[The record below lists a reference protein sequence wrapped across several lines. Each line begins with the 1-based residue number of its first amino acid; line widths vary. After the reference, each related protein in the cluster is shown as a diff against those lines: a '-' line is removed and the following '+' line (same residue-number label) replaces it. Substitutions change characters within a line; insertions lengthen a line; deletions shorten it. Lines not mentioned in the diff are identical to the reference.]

1 MGGYGD
7 NGFAGAAWVYTKAAF
22 AGTPGKANCHGKSV
36 SALALG
42 LTTSR
47 RYALTRASPPNIG
60 AKASPQ
66 GFTNNT
72 ASGSNREQLVF
83 PILQF

>member
-47 RYALTRASPPNIG
+47 ALTRASSPNIG
-60 AKASPQ
+60 GKSSPQ

-72 ASGSNREQLVF
+72 ASGSNRERQVF